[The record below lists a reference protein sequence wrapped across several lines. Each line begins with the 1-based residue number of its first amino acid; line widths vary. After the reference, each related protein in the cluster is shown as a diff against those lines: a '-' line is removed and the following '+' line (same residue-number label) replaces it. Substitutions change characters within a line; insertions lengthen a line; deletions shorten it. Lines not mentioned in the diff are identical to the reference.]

1 MKTQQ
6 PTRDHRI
13 GGLLKEVLQ
22 MMIMSVPV
30 CHKGDGGAVWRS
42 REVFRVV
49 SCVNFFGCISH
60 KSNEFSKEAIL
71 TNQGN

>member
-1 MKTQQ
+1 MDRARTKNQQ

-13 GGLLKEVLQ
+13 GGLLEEILQ

-30 CHKGDGGAVWRS
+30 CHESDGGAVWRS

-49 SCVNFFGCISH
+49 SCVKNLSIYIAR
-60 KSNEFSKEAIL
+60 E
-71 TNQGN
+71 